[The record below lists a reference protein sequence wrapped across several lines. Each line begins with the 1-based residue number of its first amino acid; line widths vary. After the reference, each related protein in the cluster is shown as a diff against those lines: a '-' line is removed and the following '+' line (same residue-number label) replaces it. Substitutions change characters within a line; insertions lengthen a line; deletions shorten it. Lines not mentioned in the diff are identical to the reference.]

1 MYTSFGQNLTE
12 GVSEMSKNRIPEYT
26 SFEEVEDV
34 ASFTECTGLVPALP
48 LNDPAADEDLARL
61 YAIHAPKKRNGIR
74 CEGKERKQR
83 S

>member
-1 MYTSFGQNLTE
+1 MRAPFGQNLPE
-12 GVSEMSKNRIPEYT
+12 GVSKLKKDRFDQDT

-74 CEGKERKQR
+74 CEGKEKRQR